1 MNNHKV
7 FKECVYRYIM
17 EIPIEK
23 MDGKKR
29 DPIIQVSANVKSKIW
44 NLAKDKGIGWSDAL
58 EMGILFL
65 VADKDGIDYPKS
77 NLLDKMQKIAR
88 NFQAKAQECE
98 ALRDQLE
105 GKIDPNIDK
114 ELNEVFKEV
123 DDGKS
128 E

>member
-1 MNNHKV
+1 
-7 FKECVYRYIM
+7 M

-114 ELNEVFKEV
+114 ELNEVFDGEIV
-123 DDGKS
+123 DGKDK
-128 E
+128 

>member
-1 MNNHKV
+1 
-7 FKECVYRYIM
+7 M

-23 MDGKKR
+23 IGGKKR
-29 DPIIQVSANVKSKIW
+29 DPIIQVSANVKSKVW
-44 NLAKDKGIGWSDAL
+44 ALAKDNNVGWSDAL
-58 EMGILFL
+58 EFGILFL
-65 VADKDGIDYPKS
+65 VAEKDDGLISPYPDNKVL
-77 NLLDKMQKIAR
+77 NKLHKIVK
-88 NFQAKAQECE
+88 NFQAKSQECE

-123 DDGKS
+123 DNGKS